1 MAGESTGARARGGGR
16 AASLPGEV
24 LDLAHE
30 PDLDAARVLGTLP
43 FDEWRV
49 FHHVRRPGRRMLRL
63 DHVVV
68 GPSGVFVIDDQPWD
82 GDITIERGVLR
93 QNGRRRDRF
102 SAAVADAALA
112 VRALL
117 PHIEK
122 PAIHPVLCLN
132 RDEPVFG
139 WSGSVM
145 ICSTANLA
153 SFLLSRPQ
161 WHTESEAREIATT
174 LARSLSASSAP
185 RAPTGAL
192 PPGVSPLDTE
202 GKPLQSEEVPDLR
215 PVRASRPPVSRQ
227 VRALA
232 LIGAVVATTAL
243 VAKIELHDRVAD
255 LSARATERVIS
266 RTEPIGTPISVP
278 AFGTTRPELAVTA
291 GKPVVTRPTIRSMKV
306 ERGHRLVAVPVTVR
320 NTGGISW
327 SSHADLVTLV
337 ADDAGLTYSPDPAF
351 GKVRA
356 GRSLPE
362 DLTVAAGATRRGLVV
377 FEMPRGV
384 RVAKITARVGPGLP
398 KTLRWSVG

>member
-16 AASLPGEV
+16 ATPLPGEV
-24 LDLAHE
+24 LEHE
-30 PDLDAARVLGTLP
+30 GSSDLDAARVLGTLP

-68 GPSGVFVIDDQPWD
+68 GPSGVFVIDDQAWD

-93 QNGRRRDRF
+93 QDGRRRDRF
-102 SAAVADAALA
+102 SAAVADAAVA

-153 SFLLSRPQ
+153 SFLLSRPK

-174 LARSLSASSAP
+174 LSRSLSASTAT
-185 RAPTGAL
+185 RAPTSAL
-192 PPGVSPLDTE
+192 PPGISPVDTE
-202 GKPLQSEEVPDLR
+202 GRPLHTEEVPDLR
-215 PVRASRPPVSRQ
+215 PVRAARAPVSRQ

-232 LIGAVVATTAL
+232 LLGAVVATTAL

-266 RTEPIGTPISVP
+266 RTEPIGTAIPVP
-278 AFGTTRPELAVTA
+278 AYGTTRPPLSIAA
-291 GKPVVTRPTIRSMKV
+291 GKPVFTKPKIRGLKV
-306 ERGHRLVAVPVTVR
+306 ERGHRLVAVPLTVR
-320 NTGGISW
+320 NTGGINWTSR
-327 SSHADLVTLV
+327 ADLVTLL
-337 ADDAGLTYSPDPAF
+337 ADDAGLTYSADPAF
-351 GKVRA
+351 AKVTA
-356 GRSLPE
+356 GRSLPP
-362 DLTVAAGATRRGLVV
+362 DLTVPPGSTRRGMVV
-377 FEMPRGV
+377 FEMPREA
-384 RVAKITARVGPGLP
+384 RVARVTARVGPGLP
-398 KTLRWSVG
+398 KTLRWSIG